1 MLDDSWIELGAFI
14 IFKLAQNYFGRKA
27 AAVTALAVHSVKGVA
42 NADYSCDKRN
52 ILAAFTCGIAF
63 AVIALMVVN
72 CAELNIIYRCEIP
85 EDTFLGSKLSRQH
98 GDNIIDAVSCGNLF
112 GLNIIKDI
120 RVNVHFP
127 LYKGIKVAFPD
138 KDELANII
146 CQQNLLVIKPAES
159 QRKKSIISHKI
170 TVW

>member
-1 MLDDSWIELGAFI
+1 MILQILSCYLTVDTG
-14 IFKLAQNYFGRKA
+14 
-27 AAVTALAVHSVKGVA
+27 GVA
-42 NADYSCDKRN
+42 SERRDHH
-52 ILAAFTCGIAF
+52 
-63 AVIALMVVN
+63 VQ
-72 CAELNIIYRCEIP
+72 RCEIP